1 MFIFAI
7 IRPEFRVPF
16 NAVVCTAFQGTLEH
30 DKTGLI
36 DYILHSGV
44 IRVETAVLTAYRQRL
59 YMNTTENILTFE
71 DFGLRAELMQSIN
84 YAGFKQ
90 PSPIQAMVIP
100 VIMEGRDVVGQAH
113 TGTGKTAAFGL
124 PTLNKMDL
132 KGGIETLIITPT
144 RELANQVSDEI
155 YKFGKHLGVRTV
167 TIYGGSSYN
176 RQIDLIER
184 GAQVI
189 IATPGRLLDM
199 LSRDML
205 KGFAPS
211 TVILDEA
218 DEMLDMG
225 FLDDINEIFTYLP
238 TERQTLLFSA
248 TMPAPI
254 KQLAERILVNPYFAS
269 ITKEETTNTDI
280 SQQYYVIEESERD
293 DAIIRLMDAEDA
305 QKTVVFCRTKKEV
318 DRLSNVLS
326 AAGYSAKGLHGD
338 MEQRSRESVIK
349 GLKTDAIDV
358 LIATDVAAR
367 GLHIDGVTHV
377 FNYHIPFDPES
388 YVHRI
393 GRTGRAGKKGVA
405 ITLVTPLEF
414 KELQRIRSKVG
425 TTMEHAYIPSKH
437 DVKEAQVSRLLADIE
452 KQHIFDEAHKVLD
465 ALKEEYDMDQIAYKL
480 ISVLMEQNKVQG
492 PNQIGIARER
502 LEKILSNLDRRDR
515 GGSNNRNRGGFNNR
529 NRSGNGGGN
538 RYRSS
543 NDRGGDRGEQRGERS
558 EYRGERSDRGGDRP
572 RSHSGNR
579 SSKPRY

>member
-1 MFIFAI
+1 VGKRNWSEIGFPMAYIQRVIMNVIEEAI
-7 IRPEFRVPF
+7 
-16 NAVVCTAFQGTLEH
+16 T
-30 DKTGLI
+30 D
-36 DYILHSGV
+36 
-44 IRVETAVLTAYRQRL
+44 
-59 YMNTTENILTFE
+59 ENLVTFE
-71 DFGLRAELMQSIN
+71 SFGLRKEIMQSIN
-84 YAGFKQ
+84 FAGFKV
-90 PSPIQAMVIP
+90 PSPIQQMVIP

-124 PTLNKMDL
+124 PSLNKMHL

-155 YKFGKHLGVRTV
+155 FKYGKHLGVRTV

-176 RQIDLIER
+176 RQMDLIER

-205 KGFAPS
+205 KGFTPS

-254 KQLAERILVNPYFAS
+254 KQLAERILVNPFFAS
-269 ITKEETTNTDI
+269 ITKSETTNTDI
-280 SQQYYVIEESERD
+280 TQQYYVIEESERD

-305 QKTVVFCRTKKEV
+305 KKTVVFCRTKKEV

-338 MEQRSRESVIK
+338 MEQRQRESVIK
-349 GLKTDAIDV
+349 GLKTDAVDV

-367 GLHIDGVTHV
+367 GLHIDDVTHV

-414 KELQRIRSKVG
+414 KELQRIRAKVG
-425 TTMEHAYIPSKH
+425 TTMEHAYIPSKL
-437 DVKEAQVSRLLADIE
+437 DVKEAQVTRLVNEIE
-452 KQHIFDEAHKVLD
+452 KQHVYDEAHKVLD
-465 ALKEEYDMDQIAYKL
+465 LLKQDYDQEQIAYKL
-480 ISVLMEQNKVQG
+480 ISVLMERNTVQG
-492 PNQIGIARER
+492 PNNIGIAAER
-502 LEKILSNLDRRDR
+502 LEKILHNLANRGER
-515 GGSNNRNRGGFNNR
+515 GGNGRRPGGFNR
-529 NRSGNGGGN
+529 NRSGGNRNSSSGGYRGNNDRNGGGE
-538 RYRSS
+538 RSGGERGG
-543 NDRGGDRGEQRGERS
+543 NDRSERS
-558 EYRGERSDRGGDRP
+558 RSF
-572 RSHSGNR
+572 SGQKP
-579 SSKPRY
+579 KPRY

>member
-1 MFIFAI
+1 M
-7 IRPEFRVPF
+7 
-16 NAVVCTAFQGTLEH
+16 N
-30 DKTGLI
+30 I
-36 DYILHSGV
+36 DN
-44 IRVETAVLTAYRQRL
+44 ETMTD
-59 YMNTTENILTFE
+59 ENLVTFE
-71 DFGLRAELMQSIN
+71 TFGLRRELMQSIN
-84 YAGFKQ
+84 YAGFKT
-90 PSPIQAMVIP
+90 PSPIQQMVIP

-124 PTLNKMDL
+124 PTLNKMNL

-155 YKFGKHLGVRTV
+155 FKFGKHLGVRTV

-269 ITKEETTNTDI
+269 ITKTETTNTDI

-338 MEQRSRESVIK
+338 MEQRQRESVIK

-414 KELQRIRSKVG
+414 KELQRIRAKVG
-425 TTMEHAYIPSKH
+425 TTMEHAYIPSKV
-437 DVKEAQVSRLLADIE
+437 DVKEAQVTRLVNEIE
-452 KQHIFDEAHKVLD
+452 KQHVYDEAHKVLD
-465 ALKEEYDMDQIAYKL
+465 LLKQDYDQEQIAYKL
-480 ISVLMEQNKVQG
+480 ISVLMERNTVQG
-492 PNQIGIARER
+492 PNQIGIAAER
-502 LEKILSNLDRRDR
+502 LEKILHNLERRGNER
-515 GGSNNRNRGGFNNR
+515 GGNGRRPGGFNR
-529 NRSGNGGGN
+529 NRSGGNRNSSGGGYRGNNDRNGG
-538 RYRSS
+538 
-543 NDRGGDRGEQRGERS
+543 
-558 EYRGERSDRGGDRP
+558 GERSDRGDRGGNDRGE
-572 RSHSGNR
+572 RSRSFSGQNR